1 MKDLAWTVIF
11 TIEVGKYLLG
21 GKLCF
26 DEYVKRKKAYPIML
40 ILYFSAVMVNQKAE
54 WQYLQMYLF
63 VIVTVMILIWENGK
77 TTIFHMLIL
86 LMSITSMDGIVEKL
100 LECLLLRNGIELQE
114 KVISVLFSSMVS
126 FGILI
131 ICSMIKKIT
140 EKKNIKKKRVSDY
153 IWIVVIAMLA
163 NVLLTSAGLY
173 VVRDTVNDV
182 RFEKYLTITYLYS
195 YVSVILI
202 VLFVAYIRNTNS
214 KLEQMIEVERQ
225 LKDAQEQYYL
235 ALLQKEENTRKSRH
249 DWCNHLICMSG
260 LANRENAKET
270 ERYISALMNQM
281 YGMQEI
287 CHDTGND
294 IINILLNHYAA
305 KNQQAVS
312 IRVCGRLKSKILITD
327 VDLCVI
333 ISNILENAIE
343 YIKKHPE
350 SGNNLYVLLEEGN
363 IYQRI
368 VVENYVSEDVT
379 EETLKKTS
387 KSDKENHGI
396 GISNVKEAVKR
407 NGGNLKIG
415 IQERKMRA
423 EIIFKSSA
431 TE

>member
-1 MKDLAWTVIF
+1 
-11 TIEVGKYLLG
+11 
-21 GKLCF
+21 
-26 DEYVKRKKAYPIML
+26 ML

-100 LECLLLRNGIELQE
+100 LEGLLLRNGIELQE

-126 FGILI
+126 FVILI
-131 ICSMIKKIT
+131 ICSMIKKNT